1 MSNPQRKAVYLA
13 TALALATAA
22 GAQKTSIQFPPDNS
36 VSQIKSGPGDD
47 AVRKNCSF
55 CHSTDYIVR
64 QPHLTA
70 QQWDAEV
77 KKMIGVFGAPISAV
91 DAKTIA
97 DYLAKNYG
105 AESADTKKPES
116 GKP

>member
-1 MSNPQRKAVYLA
+1 MSNLQRRAAYLTAV
-13 TALALATAA
+13 LALATAA
-22 GAQKTSIQFPPDNS
+22 VAQKTSIQLPPDNPL
-36 VSQIKSGPGDD
+36 SQIKSGSGDD

-77 KKMIGVFGAPISAV
+77 KKMIGVYGAPISAA

-105 AESADTKKPES
+105 AESADTKKPET

>member
-1 MSNPQRKAVYLA
+1 MPDLPRRSAYLA
-13 TALALATAA
+13 VVLTLATAA
-22 GAQKTSIQFPPDNS
+22 IAQKTSMQLPPDNA

-64 QPHLTA
+64 QPHLA
-70 QQWDAEV
+70 APQWDAEV
-77 KKMIGVFGAPISAV
+77 KKMIGVYGAQISAA
-91 DAKTIA
+91 DAQIIA

-105 AESADTKKPES
+105 AESGASKRTEATRP
-116 GKP
+116 